1 MYLIHKKNILNF
13 IPGSLEEAAVFNP
26 GFTMIQAGLNWSSMC
41 NHNSWTDDNILSFW
55 SQKAAC
61 LTNWF
66 WNIKWFTPYC
76 IISKRLHPPTRIHP
90 LLTILCAGPQQV
102 DDVLVFANNLHHF
115 HLGDEVWQVLLC
127 GVGYKSNIDEHTY
140 ILVWQVT
147 KPSASKLWDCADGWF
162 CLCFPLSFIYG
173 VDLKSP

>member
-1 MYLIHKKNILNF
+1 
-13 IPGSLEEAAVFNP
+13 
-26 GFTMIQAGLNWSSMC
+26 MIKAGLNWSSMC
-41 NHNSWTDDNILSFW
+41 NRNSWTDDNILSFW

-66 WNIKWFTPYC
+66 WNMKWFTPYC
-76 IISKRLHPPTRIHP
+76 IISKRLHPPTRIHS

-147 KPSASKLWDCADGWF
+147 KPSASKLWGTNGLRRWVILF
-162 CLCFPLSFIYG
+162 MLSFIVYLWRRLEITLT
-173 VDLKSP
+173 VCSI